1 MPFVAPGQ
9 IPMSVAMP
17 PPAPAHKSGMIWLAA
32 LVIAAA
38 GYYYYTHHMQTMAQ
52 QPGATPPAQAPAAP
66 PEPQEP
72 PPGEQ
77 PGPMPGQPGS
87 NPGQEP
93 GGYPPQQPAGY
104 PGQQPGG
111 YPGQQP
117 GGYPAQQPGGNPG
130 QQPGGY
136 PGQQPGGQ
144 GNQNQQA
151 IAQAQHF
158 SGRPMVTNGTVEI
171 AQGQWQNGS
180 NVTVLAARLEC
191 IQVSATGQ
199 NLTQFQTVLNGPL
212 PAGQTMN
219 LQTFPIGAE
228 AQGAAKVNC
237 GIVQVQ
243 TQN

>member
-17 PPAPAHKSGMIWLAA
+17 PPAPAHKTGMMWLAA
-32 LVIAAA
+32 LVIAAG

-52 QPGATPPAQAPAAP
+52 QPGQTPPAQAPANP
-66 PEPQEP
+66 PLPQEP
-72 PPGEQ
+72 VPGQQ
-77 PGPMPGQPGS
+77 PGPFPGQPGA
-87 NPGQEP
+87 NPAQEP
-93 GGYPPQQPAGY
+93 GGYPA
-104 PGQQPGG
+104 QQPGG
-111 YPGQQP
+111 YPTQQP
-117 GGYPAQQPGGNPG
+117 GGYPAQQPGG
-130 QQPGGY
+130 Y
-136 PGQQPGGQ
+136 PGQQPAQQPGGG

-151 IAQAQHF
+151 VARAQQF

-171 AQGQWQNGS
+171 AQAQWKNGS

-191 IQVSATGQ
+191 VQVSATGQ

-212 PAGQTMN
+212 PPGQIMTFP
-219 LQTFPIGAE
+219 TFPIGAE